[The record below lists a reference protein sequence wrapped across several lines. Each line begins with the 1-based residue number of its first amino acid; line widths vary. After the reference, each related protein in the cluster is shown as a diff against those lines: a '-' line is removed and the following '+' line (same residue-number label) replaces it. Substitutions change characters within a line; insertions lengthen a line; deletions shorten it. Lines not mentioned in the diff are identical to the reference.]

1 MRRDLLN
8 AFTLQFCI
16 VMPALVLVLA
26 TGCRKQASPP
36 PETEKH
42 EIKLHPVRP
51 PSDQPMISSAPIPK
65 STPTEQDR
73 LEKAVRA
80 YFEKTL
86 KAKGAESSCMP
97 GRDLVELDGEVYGD
111 LDGDGRD
118 EVFVSAF
125 SCMAGNAGP
134 DLAAVFKVG
143 PDNQLVEMPF
153 APRDPSARFPHMNS
167 TADVSYPNTKIENGE
182 LIDIQ
187 GIYRSGDAK
196 CCPGGGTRRSF
207 YRWDG
212 KALQLKDVVDSQEV
226 LNPDK

>member
-1 MRRDLLN
+1 MAMTLLG
-8 AFTLQFCI
+8 L
-16 VMPALVLVLA
+16 ALT
-26 TGCRKQASPP
+26 TGCRKQAPLP

-51 PSDQPMISSAPIPK
+51 PSDEPMISSAAIPQN
-65 STPTEQDR
+65 SLTEQDR
-73 LEKAVRA
+73 FEKSVQA
-80 YFEKTL
+80 YFETIL
-86 KAKGAESSCMP
+86 KAKGAASSCAP
-97 GRDLVELDGEVYGD
+97 GRKLVELEGQVYGD